1 VLFGVSIGMLI
12 NVTKKSYKL
21 QAGLVHAVC
30 LPVHQGYSSSS
41 KRCTLIALLHQGKQ
55 VECMLFAALIF
66 MLQQQQ
72 WQVRSNCAASTGY
85 SLLVLRLQFYQI
97 RLNCADK
104 RIDVCLQLLL

>member
-1 VLFGVSIGMLI
+1 
-12 NVTKKSYKL
+12 
-21 QAGLVHAVC
+21 
-30 LPVHQGYSSSS
+30 
-41 KRCTLIALLHQGKQ
+41 
-55 VECMLFAALIF
+55 MLFAALIF